1 MGFDAL
7 LKGRLGKTMR
17 KTRKRVAI
25 GVAVR
30 RQLHA
35 DGALPVR
42 TRTTDSH
49 VPLTAFLVLMV
60 LLVARAAL
68 AAGTTPIKVMTYN
81 TKHGGTAVSPQ
92 TTDNQL
98 DTIAAQNPDVVVL
111 QEAYSTQLNYYVNGL
126 NARMNTT
133 AWHGTYA
140 KNCKAGT
147 EPNCTSYSSEV
158 AMILTRL
165 KTVAVTPQLMW
176 VKDDYF
182 AARAAIRMSVALED
196 GTEVNVFACHLP
208 ALLAYRSARVTYVNK
223 LTAWAGTLS
232 GPKLIGGDFNDKP
245 GYAPIVAMTQQY
257 ADAWV
262 LGGSGAGYTHLK
274 SGYTT
279 PTQRLDYWFS
289 DKASQTTLTA
299 VKVVGS
305 PTDSDHLGVVAT
317 YAVPATA
324 SAVPSETTLLH
335 DGFDTFDAARWP
347 ANVITG
353 SRDATVP
360 VAVAAGMLRIGDL
373 KDATT
378 GGHYNGISSGAY
390 DLSKNGCASVQLVT
404 TPDLG
409 TTAYA
414 MLSVARDVNNYYRW
428 YTVGGTLE
436 AQDRIGGTKT
446 TLANLQYDP
455 TQHQFLRI
463 RRVANA
469 ATGGHDVVFE
479 TAPNNGGV
487 PGTFTERYR
496 AAWNSSVTP
505 TSLKFE
511 LKAGTSVA
519 ETAPGSAHWD
529 NFHAA
534 ANCR

>member
-1 MGFDAL
+1 M
-7 LKGRLGKTMR
+7 KNTK
-17 KTRKRVAI
+17 KRVAI
-25 GVAVR
+25 GMVVR
-30 RQLHA
+30 QGLHA
-35 DGALPVR
+35 NGTLPAR
-42 TRTTDSH
+42 TRTSDSR

-60 LLVARAAL
+60 LLVSHAAV

-81 TKHGGTAVSPQ
+81 THHGGTAQTPK

-111 QEAYSTQLNYYVNGL
+111 QEAYYSQLSYYVNGL

-133 AWHGTYA
+133 AWHGSYA

-147 EPNCTSYSSEV
+147 EPNCTSYSSE
-158 AMILTRL
+158 AAIILTRL

-176 VKDDYF
+176 AKDDYF
-182 AARAAIRMSVALED
+182 VARAAIRMSVALED

-208 ALLAYRSARVTYVNK
+208 ALLAYRSSRVTYVNK
-223 LTAWAGTLS
+223 ITAWAQTLS
-232 GPKLIGGDFNDKP
+232 GPKLMGGDFNDTPDKT
-245 GYAPIVAMTQQY
+245 PILAMTQQY

-262 LGGSGAGYTHLK
+262 LGGSGAGYTHIK
-274 SGYTT
+274 DGYTS
-279 PTQRLDYWFS
+279 PTRRIDYWFS

-317 YAVPATA
+317 YAVPSTA
-324 SAVPSETTLLH
+324 SASSETTLLH
-335 DGFDTFDAARWP
+335 DGFETLDLARWP
-347 ANVITG
+347 GQVITG
-353 SRDATVP
+353 TRDATVP
-360 VAVAAGMLRIGDL
+360 VTVAAGRLRIGDL
-373 KDATT
+373 KEATGT
-378 GGHYNGISSGAY
+378 HYNGISSGDY
-390 DLSKNGCASVQLVT
+390 DLSTNGCASVQLAT
-404 TPDLG
+404 APDPAS
-409 TTAYA
+409 TAFA
-414 MLSVARDVNNYYRW
+414 MFAVVRDTNNYYRW
-428 YTVGGTLE
+428 YQSGGVLIG
-436 AQDRIGGTKT
+436 QQRIGGTKKT
-446 TLANLQYDP
+446 VVDLQYDP
-455 TQHQFLRI
+455 NLHQFLRI

-469 ATGGHDVVFE
+469 ATGTQDVVFE

-496 AAWNSSVTP
+496 DAWSSGVTP

-519 ETAPGSAHWD
+519 ETAPGSAYWD

-534 ANCR
+534 ASCR